1 MIQTVMQLIHFLAI
15 APITF
20 FNSMRSAEDTS
31 PKVRKSRIVGSKA
44 TLFASPS
51 LTVCGPLQLGEVI
64 TDLRNGWSPQCLER
78 PATEDEWGVLK
89 VGAVSY
95 GWFDDRQ
102 NKALP
107 PTLQPKPSLEVKPG
121 EVIISRAN
129 ILRLV
134 GACAIVRETRP
145 CLLLCD
151 KLFRVEFLKDSPM
164 LPDFLAEVLKTHSV
178 RQQIEAGAIGT
189 SPTMKNISK
198 SALLELTFSVP
209 TGPDGLKIQERM
221 ISNLEAARLDV
232 RDLRAQAAKA
242 RTAAWGEFLAA
253 IFE

>member
-1 MIQTVMQLIHFLAI
+1 LQ
-15 APITF
+15 
-20 FNSMRSAEDTS
+20 NS
-31 PKVRKSRIVGSKA
+31 
-44 TLFASPS
+44 
-51 LTVCGPLQLGEVI
+51 
-64 TDLRNGWSPQCLER
+64 
-78 PATEDEWGVLK
+78 
-89 VGAVSY
+89 
-95 GWFDDRQ
+95 
-102 NKALP
+102 
-107 PTLQPKPSLEVKPG
+107 QPVH
-121 EVIISRAN
+121 
-129 ILRLV
+129 
-134 GACAIVRETRP
+134 
-145 CLLLCD
+145 
-151 KLFRVEFLKDSPM
+151 KLFRVEFLKDSPI

-178 RQQIEAGAIGT
+178 RQQIEAGATGT